1 MGSALYQRIRASGK
15 IRYGFCYGKTYREAK
30 EKVNKCKAALVNGKP
45 IPDTNSRHRF
55 SFYCDEWLRIRCRDF
70 LHIHVLRDL
79 CDPYNT
85 GPHQVQAQ
93 QRQVLLRSCFC
104 KRMSNTPMRTGNCPP
119 GACLSGRKYFL
130 FSRKRVYFATCLPR
144 FLLKSTSAAM
154 AAPETVRREILK
166 MTAM

>member
-1 MGSALYQRIRASGK
+1 MGSALYQRIRASEK
-15 IRYGFCYGKTYREAK
+15 IEYGFCYGKTYREAK

-70 LHIHVLRDL
+70 
-79 CDPYNT
+79 CDPYST

-119 GACLSGRKYFL
+119 GRVYQGENIFCFVKNEFTLRRAYLAFYSKTQVRQWL
-130 FSRKRVYFATCLPR
+130 RRKR
-144 FLLKSTSAAM
+144 
-154 AAPETVRREILK
+154 
-166 MTAM
+166 

>member
-15 IRYGFCYGKTYREAK
+15 IKYGFCYGKTYREAK

-45 IPDTNSRHRF
+45 IPATNSRHRF

-79 CDPYNT
+79 CDPDST

-104 KRMSNTPMRTGNCPP
+104 KRTSNTPMRTGNCPP
-119 GACLSGRKYFL
+119 GRVYQGENIFCLVKNEFTLRRAYRAFYSKAQVRQWL
-130 FSRKRVYFATCLPR
+130 RRKR
-144 FLLKSTSAAM
+144 
-154 AAPETVRREILK
+154 
-166 MTAM
+166 

>member
-15 IRYGFCYGKTYREAK
+15 IKYGFCYGKTYRETK

-79 CDPYNT
+79 CDPYST

-93 QRQVLLRSCFC
+93 QRQVLFRPCFC
-104 KRMSNTPMRTGNCPP
+104 KRMSNTPRWTGNCPQ
-119 GACLSGRKYFL
+119 GRVYQGENIIRLGNGFILRRAYRAFYPKAQARQWL
-130 FSRKRVYFATCLPR
+130 RRKRR
-144 FLLKSTSAAM
+144 GGKH
-154 AAPETVRREILK
+154 
-166 MTAM
+166 